1 MVLQLASVAER
12 VHRRGRD
19 AQPPGDL
26 TYGQLDAPRADSERV
41 SKGVSKLR
49 ASCCGL
55 VRQVREG
62 EMV

>member
-1 MVLQLASVAER
+1 MVLQLAAVAER

-19 AQPPGDL
+19 AQPPGDFS
-26 TYGQLDAPRADSERV
+26 YGQLAALGAIPERV